1 MKKSLLYSC
10 LIAAG
15 TLTLSSCS
23 EPMDELTDLLYGRIF
38 SPTDLEVKNI
48 NENDADLVWNSSKGA
63 NEYFIEVYE
72 DDSLTFAGTPII
84 STIDTTNTRH
94 LELLTYDTDY
104 SVRVYAR
111 NSEDRDRDS
120 KASEVYFHTSAQQIF
135 KSIKEENILDRS
147 VTLSWPEEET
157 DVTLI
162 TILDEEKNIVASH
175 TITAEEKEAAK
186 ATVEG
191 INPETK
197 YTAKLYYINAANIQ
211 KERGSKT
218 FTTIADLNGAIV
230 VYPDDD
236 IQSLIKNADDGDVF
250 ALQGGKHVVKSSSD
264 DESITAGSIVVN
276 KNITIKGIY
285 PTNVPTINGRFEI
298 QDGATLTINQVNLDG
313 KGTSGDQCFNF
324 KGTEVGGLSV
334 ENAEIKN
341 YGKGVHYVNVEAK
354 VPYIKYV
361 NCLIHDITCDGG
373 DMFDCRKGCIDEFVL
388 SKSTVYNSCAARDF
402 IRFDDASAAFEGATP
417 KVSVTNCTIDA
428 AANAS
433 GKRLLYVR
441 FVGNVIEWKNN
452 LVTNTAGVWSNQS
465 KTSVPEFFNNTYSG
479 CAKLNVLDGA
489 DGGKTNLFIDESRT
503 EADPKYADAEKGDFT
518 ITNESVSKAKVGDPR
533 WIK

>member
-1 MKKSLLYSC
+1 MKKSLLYVC
-10 LIAAG
+10 LLGAG
-15 TLTLSSCS
+15 ALTLSSCS
-23 EPMDELTDLLYGRIF
+23 EPMDEITDLFYGRIF

-48 NENDADLVWNSSKGA
+48 NENSADLVWNSSKGA
-63 NEYFIEVYE
+63 DEYFIEVYE

-84 STIDTTNTRH
+84 STQETTNSRT

-111 NSEDRDRDS
+111 NSEDRNRDS
-120 KASEVYFHTSAQQIF
+120 KASEVYFHTSAQQILN
-135 KSIKEENILDRS
+135 SIKEDDILDRS
-147 VTLSWPEEET
+147 VSVSWPEEEDKASLIIVSDYESKEVVATHEIT
-157 DVTLI
+157 D
-162 TILDEEKNIVASH
+162 
-175 TITAEEKEAAK
+175 AEREAAK
-186 ATVEG
+186 ATVDG
-191 INPETK
+191 LNPETK
-197 YTAKLYYINAANIQ
+197 YSVKLYYVANGIQ

-218 FTTIADLNGAIV
+218 FTTIVDLNGAIV
-230 VYPDDD
+230 VSPEDD
-236 IQSLIKNADDGDVF
+236 IQSIIKNASDGDVL
-250 ALQGGKHVVKSSSD
+250 ALKPGKFVVKSSSD
-264 DESITAGSIVVN
+264 DESITAGSIVVS

-285 PTNVPTINGRFEI
+285 PTKVPTINGRFEI
-298 QDGATLTINQVNLDG
+298 QDGATLAISQVNLDG
-313 KGTSGDQCFNF
+313 AGTSGDQCFNF
-324 KGTEVGGLSV
+324 KGTQVGGLSV

-388 SKSTVYNSCAARDF
+388 SKSTVYNSCASRDF

-428 AANAS
+428 AANAG

-465 KTSVPEFFNNTYSG
+465 KTSVPEFFNNVYNG

-489 DGGKTNLFIDESRT
+489 EGGKTNLFVDESKT
-503 EADPKYADAEKGDFT
+503 EADPKYKNTEEGDFT
-518 ITNESVSKAKVGDPR
+518 ITNESVSKLKVGDPR
-533 WIK
+533 WY